1 MATLPSIKSLLASP
15 FKPKSLVPP
24 APAFKSLSPTPSTYK
39 TLSPLSAAPT
49 VASTPA
55 VQTPTPFSAPKVT
68 PQITTPAPTQTS
80 PVKPILPTLP
90 QNPTPTTT
98 GTPTE
103 PPKTPSG
110 ESSAPTTPVVSP
122 ESQKAVET
130 AEKAVTDGMKISP
143 DELSTQEDIDR
154 LIESTKKAYN
164 NIKDKPIPLEFITGQ
179 LASVERRAIELAEP
193 LERKLARLQSAR
205 TSALETSK
213 FALERADTAR
223 KSEEEKA
230 KGTEVGGAIVR
241 LNPAT
246 GKYETVYEKPK
257 EAEKPITVSPGSTVI
272 DPTTGKVIYSA
283 PKQASESEI
292 TKAGEKADAKKTAQS
307 QSISNLAL
315 VNELLSMDTGK
326 ITGAGQNPL
335 NFVFGLG
342 NAEAQNKYKELKGQL
357 ALEKRTLLKGSG
369 AISDFEAKTLDQAA
383 SSLSRNL
390 SNDAFQKELKKIKG
404 VFSTAAGLEAE
415 VRVTSKTGERID
427 STANR
432 DEIEA
437 LIAEG
442 NNVEYR

>member
-1 MATLPSIKSLLASP
+1 MATLPTIKSLISP

-24 APAFKSLSPTPSTYK
+24 SPTFKSLSPTPNTYK
-39 TLSPLSAAPT
+39 TLSPLSANPT
-49 VASTPA
+49 PIQPA
-55 VQTPTPFSAPKVT
+55 VQTPTPTPFTAPKVT
-68 PQITTPAPTQTS
+68 PQITTPAPTQNT
-80 PVKPILPTLP
+80 PVKPILP
-90 QNPTPTTT
+90 QVTPDLSQGGT
-98 GTPTE
+98 GTPPE
-103 PPKTPSG
+103 APKKPSG
-110 ESSAPTTPVVSP
+110 ESSTPTTPVLPP
-122 ESQKAVET
+122 ETQKAVET
-130 AEKAVTDGMKISP
+130 AEKAVSTAQAISP
-143 DELSTQEDIDR
+143 DELSTQEDIDK
-154 LIESTKKAYN
+154 LIASTKSAYN

-213 FALERADTAR
+213 FALTRADLAQKTA
-223 KSEEEKA
+223 EEKA

-257 EAEKPITVSPGSTVI
+257 EKEKPIVVSAGSTVI
-272 DPTTGKVIYSA
+272 DPETGKPIYTA

-307 QSISNLAL
+307 QSISNLSL
-315 VNELLSMDTGK
+315 VNELLSMNTGK

-383 SSLSRNL
+383 SSLSRSL
-390 SNDAFQKELKKIKG
+390 SNEAFQKELKKIKG

-415 VRVTSKTGERID
+415 VRVTSKAGEKID
-427 STANR
+427 STASR
-432 DEIEA
+432 EEIES

-442 NNVEYR
+442 NTVEYR